1 MPGSSIIAVEVLSRI
16 DVVGHRD
23 YFEAFMASVFHHIG
37 IEAPLPLPLPIP
49 NETLAL
55 AELLRGMRF
64 ARDMVVYDTVLSDAV
79 RASVSKNWEA

>member
-1 MPGSSIIAVEVLSRI
+1 MTTMGTATPTTANPSTGATLFSSTNYVTWYRE
-16 DVVGHRD
+16 
-23 YFEAFMASVFHHIG
+23 
-37 IEAPLPLPLPIP
+37 
-49 NETLAL
+49 L